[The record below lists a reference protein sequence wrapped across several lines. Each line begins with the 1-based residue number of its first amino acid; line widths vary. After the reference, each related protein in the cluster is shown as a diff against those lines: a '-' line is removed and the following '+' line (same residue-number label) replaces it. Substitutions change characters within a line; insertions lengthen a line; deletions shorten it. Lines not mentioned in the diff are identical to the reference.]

1 MKKRI
6 GAIFTILALAV
17 AFALPASAQFV
28 VIQKGPITAAVS
40 GPGIGVDTQTGQL
53 YYCNGPCLGGD
64 ATIGVFQGVTAT
76 SITTGAFT
84 SLTGPNLKISN
95 GEANVLNKHFRIR
108 GRGVYTTGAASV
120 VNVQVL
126 LCQASNACG
135 GTTVAPAGCVVVATN
150 QANVIANAQFSFEC
164 ELTTAA
170 TGSSGTAMAKAT
182 AWFNLGATTASV
194 MSSFMDTA
202 TAVSAAVDWTQ
213 DEYVVPQFKFT
224 TSNAGNAA
232 TLQQMTIEQLN

>member
-6 GAIFTILALAV
+6 GTIFTILALAV

-28 VIQKGPITAAVS
+28 VVQKGPITANVS

-95 GEANVLNKHFRIR
+95 GEANVLTSISASRA
-108 GRGVYTTGAASV
+108 RGVYHWRGQRGQLLRSFYAKPASPAAE
-120 VNVQVL
+120 
-126 LCQASNACG
+126 
-135 GTTVAPAGCVVVATN
+135 PR
-150 QANVIANAQFSFEC
+150 
-164 ELTTAA
+164 
-170 TGSSGTAMAKAT
+170 
-182 AWFNLGATTASV
+182 
-194 MSSFMDTA
+194 
-202 TAVSAAVDWTQ
+202 
-213 DEYVVPQFKFT
+213 
-224 TSNAGNAA
+224 
-232 TLQQMTIEQLN
+232 